1 MKIVKTLKTGAVIKA
16 RIILLSTI
24 FALPNLTSW
33 ADNAKETHPL
43 LLALKNFD
51 FDQFENNSGEVK
63 IVSLG
68 EERNEIKPT
77 KNASPKE
84 TIEKTTQPEFKTE
97 KSTTLVKEK
106 EVILA
111 QSWGKKSTSSSSTP
125 STTSSSTTNRNSF
138 SNTSGYSQPSST
150 QEKTPL
156 APHAQAI
163 GTANSPYGFHSY
175 RLSYMQSDRTL
186 ALLKALGYATVE
198 YSVGRGESINES
210 IFTTYQQSNKY
221 PIVVKIL
228 DAAKTSLNATCH

>member
-51 FDQFENNSGEVK
+51 FDQFKSNFDEVK

-77 KNASPKE
+77 KNTTPNE
-84 TIEKTTQPEFKTE
+84 TIEKKTQPEFKTE
-97 KSTTLVKEK
+97 KSTTLVKDK

-111 QSWGKKSTSSSSTP
+111 QSWGKKNTSSS
-125 STTSSSTTNRNSF
+125 
-138 SNTSGYSQPSST
+138 
-150 QEKTPL
+150 
-156 APHAQAI
+156 
-163 GTANSPYGFHSY
+163 
-175 RLSYMQSDRTL
+175 
-186 ALLKALGYATVE
+186 
-198 YSVGRGESINES
+198 
-210 IFTTYQQSNKY
+210 
-221 PIVVKIL
+221 
-228 DAAKTSLNATCH
+228 